1 MIFIIIAVIIPAMI
15 TFLIG
20 DQRRLTLLRRQKESS
35 LKQIS
40 SLKGI
45 ESPLILDTSI
55 IMDGRFLEL
64 FSFGLANNSI
74 IIPREVLRELQYV
87 ADHAETLK
95 RTRAR
100 AGLDL
105 INKLKNIN
113 IASFILV
120 TEDDDKPHEV
130 DDLLIYL
137 GQKYQAPIFTLDYNL
152 TKVADLEGVKVI
164 NLNYLVK
171 SLQPQFIPGEVI
183 KLKLLDKGESRG
195 QAIGYID
202 NTIMCVVKNGS
213 KYIGKEK
220 EVRIENYMQTDS
232 GRMAFAEIV
241 SNTATSKVKK
251 NSKDKVSSVIRKSG
265 KNRDKNQDKK
275 KNENESKNIVKSK
288 SLKDKK
294 DTNKNKSLRVSQKSN
309 KNTLKKTTKNS
320 GKQKTSNKSKIT
332 KKDDRE
338 QNLIDLINSKS

>member
-64 FSFGLANNSI
+64 FSFGLVNNSI
-74 IIPREVLRELQYV
+74 VIPREVLRELQYV

-137 GQKYQAPIFTLDYNL
+137 SQKYQAPIFTLDYNL

-183 KLKLLDKGESRG
+183 KLKILDKGESRG

-241 SNTATSKVKK
+241 SSVAASKVKK

-294 DTNKNKSLRVSQKSN
+294 DTTKNKSLRVSQKSN

-320 GKQKTSNKSKIT
+320 GKQKTSNKSKIA